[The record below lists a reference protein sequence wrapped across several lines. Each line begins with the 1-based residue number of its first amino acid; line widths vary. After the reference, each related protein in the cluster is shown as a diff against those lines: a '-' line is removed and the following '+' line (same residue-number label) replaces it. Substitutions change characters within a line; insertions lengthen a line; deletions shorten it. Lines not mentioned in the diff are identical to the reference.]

1 MKKALMKKR
10 LQVSFLGLTC
20 LLLFLGTK
28 EEGCSSCSMIDDQLV
43 TQYGTVKVI
52 NFLDFVEK
60 DLDWVK
66 IEGKQVFTTK
76 ELEDSPNSL
85 SPDTFSCMWDIG
97 YYTKVFEKKVMAGT
111 YVYYVYKQYRNKKKE
126 KENEVADFG
135 RVTITAGNTLT
146 IRIK

>member
-1 MKKALMKKR
+1 M
-10 LQVSFLGLTC
+10 C

-60 DLDWVK
+60 ELKYVK

-76 ELEDSPNSL
+76 EFEDSPYSL
-85 SPDTFSCMWDIG
+85 SPDTFNYTWDIG
-97 YYTKVFEKKVMAGT
+97 YYTKVFEKKVKAGV
-111 YVYYVYKQYRNKKKE
+111 YVYHVHKFDFNDKE
-126 KENEVADFG
+126 EIADFG
-135 RVTITAGNTLT
+135 RVTITVGKTLT